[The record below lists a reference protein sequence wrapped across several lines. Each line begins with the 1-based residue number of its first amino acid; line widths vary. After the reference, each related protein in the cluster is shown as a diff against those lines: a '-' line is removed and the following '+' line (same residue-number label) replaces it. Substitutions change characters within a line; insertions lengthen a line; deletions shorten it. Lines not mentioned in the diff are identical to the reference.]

1 MFEAKKKI
9 LVTGG
14 SGFIGAHLT
23 KRLVE
28 LGNDVVVVDNFRRS
42 SPARLESIK
51 DKIQLIDKDVREICE
66 LAEEIDKLDCVFH
79 LAAINGTH
87 NFYNYAQDVL
97 DVALRGTLQVF
108 DLAVTL
114 GAKEIFVASSSEVY
128 NEARKIPTPEN
139 IECLIPDIWNPRF
152 SYGGGKLA
160 QELITA
166 NYYNDHFARKVIFR
180 PHNIYG
186 RDMGDGHVIPNL
198 VSKIREA
205 KKLGRE
211 SIEILGDGEQTR
223 SFMHIDDFID
233 GLMTVYHEG
242 QGGEIYHIGV
252 EEEVSIKH
260 LLTIIQSALGTELT
274 IKSMPAPKGETSRR
288 CPDTSKLRG
297 LGFRASHD
305 LRSGIN
311 EILLPQPADTDRK

>member
-1 MFEAKKKI
+1 MAEKRI

-28 LGNDVVVVDNFRRS
+28 LGNEVVVVDNFRRS
-42 SPARLESIK
+42 NPARLESVK
-51 DKIQLIDKDVREICE
+51 DRIQLIDKDVREICE
-66 LAEEIDKLDCVFH
+66 IEAEIDKLDCVFH
-79 LAAINGTH
+79 LAAINGTQ

-108 DLAVTL
+108 DLAVAL

-166 NYYNDHFARKVIFR
+166 NYYNDHFERKVIFR

-186 RDMGDGHVIPNL
+186 QDMGDGHVIPNL
-198 VSKIREA
+198 VSKIKEA
-205 KKLGRE
+205 QKLGRE

-223 SFMHIDDFID
+223 SFMHIDDFIE
-233 GLMTVYHEG
+233 GLMTVYHWG
-242 QGGEIYHIGV
+242 AGGEIYHIGV

-260 LLTIIQSALGTELT
+260 LLTIIQSALGTELS
-274 IKSMPAPKGETSRR
+274 IKNMPAPDGETSRR
-288 CPDTSKLRG
+288 CPDTSKLRR
-297 LGFRASHD
+297 LGFAAKHN
-305 LRSGIN
+305 LTSGIN
-311 EILLPQPADTDRK
+311 EILRAQLGGAGR

>member
-1 MFEAKKKI
+1 LFVAGKKI

-28 LGNDVVVVDNFRRS
+28 LGNEVVVVDNFRRS
-42 SPARLESIK
+42 NPARLESIK
-51 DKIQLIDKDVREICE
+51 DRIQLIDKDVREICGV
-66 LAEEIDKLDCVFH
+66 AAEIDKLDCVFH
-79 LAAINGTH
+79 LAAINGTQ

-166 NYYNDHFARKVIFR
+166 NYYNDHFERKVIFR

-186 RDMGDGHVIPNL
+186 QDMGDGHVIPNL
-198 VSKIREA
+198 VSKIKEA
-205 KKLGRE
+205 QKLGRE

-223 SFMHIDDFID
+223 SFMHIDDFIE
-233 GLMTVYHEG
+233 GLMTVYHWG
-242 QGGEIYHIGV
+242 AGGEIYHIGV

-260 LLTIIQSALGTELT
+260 LLTIIQSALGTELS
-274 IKSMPAPKGETSRR
+274 IKNMPAPEGETSRR
-288 CPDTSKLRG
+288 CPDTSKLRR
-297 LGFRASHD
+297 LGFVAKHN
-305 LRSGIN
+305 LTSGIN
-311 EILLPQPADTDRK
+311 EILRAHLGGTGR

>member
-1 MFEAKKKI
+1 LFEAKKKI

-198 VSKIREA
+198 VSKIRP
-205 KKLGRE
+205 RE
-211 SIEILGDGEQTR
+211 HRDSGGWRTN
-223 SFMHIDDFID
+223 SF
-233 GLMTVYHEG
+233 
-242 QGGEIYHIGV
+242 IYAHRRFYRWPHDRV
-252 EEEVSIKH
+252 
-260 LLTIIQSALGTELT
+260 
-274 IKSMPAPKGETSRR
+274 SRR
-288 CPDTSKLRG
+288 PGWGNLSYWGRG
-297 LGFRASHD
+297 GSFDKASSNDYPIGTRH
-305 LRSGIN
+305 RVN
-311 EILLPQPADTDRK
+311 Y

>member
-1 MFEAKKKI
+1 MLDTKKKI

-23 KRLVE
+23 RKLAA
-28 LGNDVVVVDNFRRS
+28 LGNEVVVVDNFRRS
-42 SPARLESIK
+42 APGRLESIK
-51 DKIQLIDKDVREICE
+51 DRIQLIDKDVRDIGQV
-66 LAEEIDKLDCVFH
+66 AEQIKNLDCVFH
-79 LAAINGTH
+79 LAAINGTS
-87 NFYNYAQDVL
+87 NFYNHAQDVL

-128 NEARKIPTPEN
+128 NHARKIPTPED
-139 IECLIPDIWNPRF
+139 IECLIPDVWNPRF

-166 NYYNDHFARKVIFR
+166 NYYNDQFERKVIFR

-198 VSKIREA
+198 VSKIKEA
-205 KKLGRE
+205 QKLGRE

-223 SFMHIDDFID
+223 SFMHIDDFIE
-233 GLMTVYHEG
+233 GLMSVYQWG
-242 QGGEIYHIGV
+242 SGGEIYHIGV

-260 LLTIIQSALGTELT
+260 LLKIIQSALGTELSV
-274 IKSMPAPKGETSRR
+274 KNLPAPEGETCRR
-288 CPDTSKLRG
+288 CPDTTKLRE
-297 LGFRASHD
+297 LGFEAKHD
-305 LRSGIN
+305 LASGISD
-311 EILLPQPADTDRK
+311 ILCT

>member
-1 MFEAKKKI
+1 MGETDLLDTKKKI

-23 KRLVE
+23 RKLAA
-28 LGNDVVVVDNFRRS
+28 LGNEVVVVDNFRRS
-42 SPARLESIK
+42 APGRLESIK
-51 DKIQLIDKDVREICE
+51 DRIQLIDKDVRDIGQV
-66 LAEEIDKLDCVFH
+66 AEQIKNLDCVFH
-79 LAAINGTH
+79 LAAINGTS
-87 NFYNYAQDVL
+87 NFYNHAQDVL

-128 NEARKIPTPEN
+128 NHARKIPTPED
-139 IECLIPDIWNPRF
+139 IECLIPDVWNPRF

-166 NYYNDHFARKVIFR
+166 NYYNDQFERKVIFR

-198 VSKIREA
+198 VSKIKEA
-205 KKLGRE
+205 QKLGRE

-223 SFMHIDDFID
+223 SFMHIDDFIE
-233 GLMTVYHEG
+233 GLMSVYQWG
-242 QGGEIYHIGV
+242 SGGEIYHIGV

-260 LLTIIQSALGTELT
+260 LLKIIQSALGTELSV
-274 IKSMPAPKGETSRR
+274 KNLPAPEGETCRR
-288 CPDTSKLRG
+288 CPDTTKLRE
-297 LGFRASHD
+297 LGFEAKHD
-305 LRSGIN
+305 LASGISD
-311 EILLPQPADTDRK
+311 ILCT

>member
-1 MFEAKKKI
+1 MFEAEKKI

-28 LGNDVVVVDNFRRS
+28 LGNEVVVVDNFRRS
-42 SPARLESIK
+42 NPARLESIK

-66 LAEEIDKLDCVFH
+66 LAEAIDKLDCVFH

-166 NYYNDHFARKVIFR
+166 NYYNDHFERKVIFR

-186 RDMGDGHVIPNL
+186 QDMGDGHVIPNL
-198 VSKIREA
+198 VSKIKEA
-205 KKLGRE
+205 QKLGRE

-223 SFMHIDDFID
+223 SFMHIDDFIE
-233 GLMTVYHEG
+233 GLMTVYHWG
-242 QGGEIYHIGV
+242 AGGEIYHIGV

-260 LLTIIQSALGTELT
+260 LLTIIQSALGTELS
-274 IKSMPAPKGETSRR
+274 IKNMPAPEGETSRR
-288 CPDTSKLRG
+288 CPDTSKLRR
-297 LGFRASHD
+297 LGFVAKHN
-305 LRSGIN
+305 LTSGIN
-311 EILLPQPADTDRK
+311 EILRAHLGGTGR